1 MTSQSIPEFVY
12 RGLEFCYCPKR
23 LIYIGRVMKAWVF
36 LVGAIV
42 SEVIATAA
50 LKSSSGFTNLLP
62 SLVVGVGYLLS
73 FYLLSMTLNSI
84 PVGVA
89 YAVWSGVGIALI
101 TFIGW
106 FWHRQPLDIA
116 AVTGIL
122 LILVGVLVI
131 YFFSETNVN

>member
-1 MTSQSIPEFVY
+1 MLLSQKATFV
-12 RGLEFCYCPKR
+12 GE
-23 LIYIGRVMKAWVF
+23 VMKAWVF
-36 LVGAIV
+36 LMGAIV

-62 SLVVGVGYLLS
+62 SLVVGFGYSLS

>member
-1 MTSQSIPEFVY
+1 MF
-12 RGLEFCYCPKR
+12 
-23 LIYIGRVMKAWVF
+23 IGRLSFVIVPEGTLRAGTVMKAWVF
-36 LVGAIV
+36 LMGAIV
-42 SEVIATAA
+42 AEVIATAA
-50 LKSSSGFTNLLP
+50 LKSSSGFTNLSP
-62 SLVVGVGYLLS
+62 SLVVGVGYTLS

-106 FWHRQPLDIA
+106 FWHKQPLDIA